1 MKTFGLEKILI
12 ASSIWE
18 SFLSSSIRL
27 FCILRL
33 SPRIGSRTRSFVS
46 CSWPVKRENKK
57 LFKLKSKEIRPFS
70 SALTMNTTAAL
81 DKGPGILLFKAQ
93 LDEDLRDLLQL

>member
-57 LFKLKSKEIRPFS
+57 LFKLKSKEIHPFS
-70 SALTMNTTAAL
+70 SAMTMNTTAAL

>member
-18 SFLSSSIRL
+18 SFLSSSTRL

-33 SPRIGSRTRSFVS
+33 SPRMGSRTRSFTS
-46 CSWPVKRENKK
+46 CSWPVKRGKKK
-57 LFKLKSKEIRPFS
+57 LCKLKSKEIHPFS
-70 SALTMNTTAAL
+70 RAMNTMAAL
-81 DKGPGILLFKAQ
+81 EQGPRILLFKPQ
-93 LDEDLRDLLQL
+93 LDEDLRERDLLQL